1 VIAMV
6 TAKKEKKIKKTI
18 LIIIGSILLFCTLAA
33 FETSTDTAQAYPKLK
48 LSGFGRVR
56 YTVDETAGKPDGF
69 TIAQGRFGISGDI
82 SDLFSYIFSLEA
94 TNGDP
99 ENKKLLYDLYIDTTM
114 VRNFKIRLGQ
124 FKYPFGLEQTT
135 PDADLELINKA
146 EVVNNLVKPT
156 RDIGVQV
163 SRELPAAWLSSTVT
177 IALVNGSGSNSD
189 DENDRKTFIGRLTMT
204 PLNGLTI
211 GASYYN
217 GTTGTADKKSRA
229 GFELKYEN
237 NRLLAKGE
245 YIFGKDKAVNKTGY
259 YLTLGYTVFSKTVVL
274 FRYDWWNANKDLADL
289 DISRLTFGVNY
300 FFSKSVLLRTNYELK
315 TEKLSV
321 KNNIF
326 MVQLQVKF

>member
-1 VIAMV
+1 M
-6 TAKKEKKIKKTI
+6 KKIL
-18 LIIIGSILLFCTLAA
+18 LIWLGSMLLFCTLSA
-33 FETSTDTAQAYPKLK
+33 FETSTDTTQPFPKLK
-48 LSGFGRVR
+48 LAGFGRVR
-56 YTVDETAGKPDGF
+56 YSVDAAAGKADGF
-69 TIAQGRFGISGDI
+69 SLAQGRFGVSGDI
-82 SDLFSYIFSLEA
+82 SDLFAYAFSLEA

-99 ENKKLLYDLYIDTTM
+99 ENKKLLYDLYIDTSI

-163 SRELPAAWLSSTVT
+163 SRELPAAWLRSTVT
-177 IALVNGSGSNSD
+177 LALVNGSGSNSD
-189 DENDRKTFIGRLTMT
+189 DENDRKTFIGRLTLA
-204 PLNGLTI
+204 PLKGLTI
-211 GASYYN
+211 GASCYN
-217 GTTGTADKKSRA
+217 GTTGVADKKTRA

-245 YIFGKDKAVNKTGY
+245 YIFGKDKTVNKAGY
-259 YLTLGYTVFSKTVVL
+259 YVTLGYTVFSRTVLL
-274 FRYDWWNANKDLADL
+274 FRYDWWNSNQDLADL

-300 FFSKSVLLRTNYELK
+300 FFSKNVLLRTNYELK
-315 TEKLSV
+315 NEKPAV

-326 MVQLQVKF
+326 MVQMQVKF

>member
-1 VIAMV
+1 M
-6 TAKKEKKIKKTI
+6 KKLV
-18 LIIIGSILLFCTLAA
+18 LIMLGSMLLFHVLTA

-56 YTVDETAGKPDGF
+56 YAWDATPGKPDGF
-69 TIAQGRFGISGDI
+69 TVAQARFGISGDI
-82 SDLFSYIFSLEA
+82 ATLFSYTFSLEA

-99 ENKKLLYDLYIDTTM
+99 ENKKMLYDLYIDTTII
-114 VRNFKIRLGQ
+114 RNFKIRLGQ

-163 SRELPAAWLSSTVT
+163 SRELAAAWLQPNITL
-177 IALVNGSGSNSD
+177 ALVNGSGSNSD
-189 DENDRKTFIGRLTMT
+189 DENDRKTFIGRLTLT

-211 GASYYN
+211 GASFYD
-217 GTTGTADKKSRA
+217 GTTAVADRKTRS

-245 YIFGKDKAVNKTGY
+245 YISGKDKALEKAGY
-259 YLTLGYTVFSKTVVL
+259 YLTLGYTILPKTVVL
-274 FRYDWWNANKDLADL
+274 LRYDWWNPNRDIKDLDV
-289 DISRLTFGVNY
+289 SRVTFGVNY
-300 FFSKSVLLRTNYELK
+300 FFNKNVLLRTNYERK
-315 TEKLSV
+315 MEKPAI
-321 KNNIF
+321 KNDIF
-326 MVQLQVKF
+326 MIQLQVKY

>member
-1 VIAMV
+1 M
-6 TAKKEKKIKKTI
+6 KKVF
-18 LIIIGSILLFCTLAA
+18 LIILCSMLLFSTLAA
-33 FETSTDTAQAYPKLK
+33 FETSTDTTQAYPKLK

-56 YTVDETAGKPDGF
+56 YTVDATPGKSDGF
-69 TIAQGRFGISGDI
+69 SVAQGRFGISGDI
-82 SDLFSYIFSLEA
+82 TDLFSYTFSLEA

-99 ENKKLLYDLYIDTTM
+99 ENKKMLYDLYIDTTM

-163 SRELPAAWLSSTVT
+163 SRELPASWLRSTVT
-177 IALVNGSGSNSD
+177 VALVNGSGSNSD
-189 DENDRKTFIGRLTMT
+189 DENDRKTFIGRLTLT
-204 PLNGLTI
+204 PLNGLTL
-211 GASYYN
+211 GASFYD
-217 GTTGTADKKSRA
+217 GTTGSADKKSRA
-229 GFELKYEN
+229 GCELKYEN

-245 YIFGKDKAVNKTGY
+245 YIFGKDKSVNKAGY
-259 YLTLGYTVFSKTVVL
+259 YLTLGYTVLPKTVVL

-300 FFSKSVLLRTNYELK
+300 FFSKTVLLRTNYELK
-315 TEKLSV
+315 TEKPSV
-321 KNNIF
+321 KNNLF
-326 MVQLQVKF
+326 MVQMQVKF